1 MAEPTKLPSAEEFNF
16 MLSSVARDAAYAAAL
31 ARVAELEAWQEVSL
45 TMAEET
51 HEVMDVV
58 ATQRDTALA
67 ELAVLRA
74 ALEQIARGPDD
85 PRNYPARDTSIESH
99 YEIVAIR
106 ALTALHEAEQ
116 ERDAANASDE
126 ESTTLLFKVANERD
140 AANARVAELEA
151 FLPEFEEK
159 LNRSHADAIERDAL
173 AAELVELRGRTI
185 QHILDLVPHS
195 PHCNGGRT
203 FYLCGKCDVT
213 ERINKE
219 FAAQPQG
226 ERGTAILAAVEVV
239 RRHADMVSRACEE
252 DSPIE
257 YSDYENFAFELLRMF
272 AAIDGAKP

>member
-1 MAEPTKLPSAEEFNF
+1 

-99 YEIVAIR
+99 YEIVASR

-116 ERDAANASDE
+116 EGFQAGMA
-126 ESTTLLFKVANERD
+126 
-140 AANARVAELEA
+140 
-151 FLPEFEEK
+151 
-159 LNRSHADAIERDAL
+159 ERDAL
-173 AAELVELRGRTI
+173 DAELAELREAVPS
-185 QHILDLVPHS
+185 LVAAFEAWDNLPPLS
-195 PHCNGGRT
+195 LGKSVAGGP
-203 FYLCGKCDVT
+203 FFAALVKL
-213 ERINKE
+213 NNL
-219 FAAQPQG
+219 AAQPQG
-226 ERGTAILAAVEVV
+226 DRGRALLAELEQY
-239 RRHADMVSRACEE
+239 R
-252 DSPIE
+252 
-257 YSDYENFAFELLRMF
+257 ELLQAWRAFWRQRHSTNELIAMEPYIGPRTELGMRF
-272 AAIDGAKP
+272 AAIDGAQS

>member
-1 MAEPTKLPSAEEFNF
+1 MKKSVIKHAKLPSAEEFNF

-116 ERDAANASDE
+116 ERDTA
-126 ESTTLLFKVANERD
+126 L
-140 AANARVAELEA
+140 ARVAEKEA
-151 FLPEFEEK
+151 EK
-159 LNRSHADAIERDAL
+159 ERQAGLSSGGASPSAYQHAIDRADAL
-173 AAELVELRGRTI
+173 AVELSELREGLASIFANLDDPEKHSIFDSFAHEDGLRT
-185 QHILDLVPHS
+185 L
-195 PHCNGGRT
+195 
-203 FYLCGKCDVT
+203 
-213 ERINKE
+213 
-219 FAAQPQG
+219 AAQPQG
-226 ERGTAILAAVEVV
+226 ERGKALLAVVKAVAKLDEIGKKFSSVYSP
-239 RRHADMVSRACEE
+239 RFEE
-252 DSPIE
+252 FIGAVNE
-257 YSDYENFAFELLRMF
+257 ALGAYAAL
-272 AAIDGAKP
+272 AAIDGAQSDG